1 MQHSM
6 SGLDT
11 YDQAAVMADQ
21 PRYAMDSKLY
31 VKFYTRPV
39 MHGFKS
45 NEAGR
50 PIYED
55 KEYIQ
60 ILVPGDSK
68 TTVDCPVTAEFRA
81 RFPNQYAKFKA
92 NESQSVTGTPLE
104 MWPQVTRAM
113 VAELKAQNITTVEQL
128 AEMADTTAQNIMGNH
143 DLRRRAKNFIEASKG
158 EAVNNKLTEELNK
171 RDDEIN
177 LLKTQMAQLVA
188 AMQSKGKKE

>member
-1 MQHSM
+1 MQHEI

-11 YDQAAVMADQ
+11 YDDAARTADQ

-45 NEAGR
+45 SEAGR

-55 KEYIQ
+55 KEYIE

-68 TTVDCPVTAEFRA
+68 TKVDCPVNDEFRT
-81 RFPNQYAKFKA
+81 RFPKQYEKFKR
-92 NESQSVTGTPLE
+92 NEVQAVTGTPLE
-104 MWPQVTRAM
+104 MWPQITRSM
-113 VAELKAQNITTVEQL
+113 VAELKAMNVTTVEQL
-128 AEMADTTAQNIMGNH
+128 ADMADTTAQNIMGNH
-143 DLRRRAKNFIEASKG
+143 DLRRRAKLFIDAAKG
-158 EAVNNKLTEELNK
+158 EAVNNKLTEELTK

-177 LLKTQMAQLVA
+177 LLKTQMAQLITS
-188 AMQSKGKKE
+188 MQAKGKKE